1 MNKTTKKHNKTPDA
15 KLGGMALMP
24 PQFNA
29 VSVIRRTFRFRAT
42 SLLNGFPATTANL
55 IGILRVGTT
64 ASQVADLTAAFRI
77 KRIRIW
83 APPPVAA
90 SLANTVS
97 LEWGPAGVGTVPG
110 RGMRNSIISDTV
122 LGSTTPIRL
131 NCKPPSGSWAADW
144 VNLGDTNVVFT
155 INGNSGA
162 SLGAPVGTIVDITGE
177 WQIQSGEAPVLTA
190 CTTAVVGTVY
200 VTPDLA
206 NGTLVPVSAPTY
218 VR

>member
-1 MNKTTKKHNKTPDA
+1 
-15 KLGGMALMP
+15 MP

-64 ASQVADLTAAFRI
+64 VSQVADLTAAFRI

>member
-1 MNKTTKKHNKTPDA
+1 
-15 KLGGMALMP
+15 MP

>member
-1 MNKTTKKHNKTPDA
+1 MHKTTKKYNKTPDA

-29 VSVIRRTFRFRAT
+29 VSVIRRTFRFRLT
-42 SLLNGFPATTANL
+42 SLVAGLGATTANL
-55 IGILRVGTT
+55 IGILRAGITV
-64 ASQVADLTAAFRI
+64 SQVADLTAAFRI

-97 LEWGPAGVGTVPG
+97 LEWGPAGVGTIPG
-110 RGMRNSIISDTV
+110 RGIRNSIISDTV

-131 NCKPPSGSWAADW
+131 NCKPPPGSWAADW
-144 VNLGDTNVVFT
+144 VNLGDNNVVFT

-162 SLGAPVGTIVDITGE
+162 SAGAPIGTIIDISGE

-190 CTTAVVGTVY
+190 CTTAVPGTVY
-200 VTPDLA
+200 VTPDLG
-206 NGTLVPVSAPTY
+206 NGTILPVSAPTY
-218 VR
+218 AR